1 MGSLFSY
8 DSPLMTFLT
17 KIADL
22 IIVNILAFICC
33 LPIFTIGASM
43 TALYYVVLKMVRNEE
58 CYITKAFFKSF
69 KENFK
74 QATIIWLIM
83 LFVIIVIVADI
94 LVMFFSGISFP
105 GWLVIGVAIV
115 LILLS
120 IAVVH
125 VFPVLARFEN
135 TVKGTYRNS
144 FFMGF
149 LAFPRSIAMLVCW
162 LVPAFILWKLWQLAP
177 LVIFFGF
184 SGPAYLCA
192 IFYNPTFKRF
202 EPKTEEKD
210 ADEWYIEPVE
220 EETEDAGETAEAAA
234 EEKPKA
240 AAEEIANEA
249 AAAAEEAETAK
260 EEA

>member
-1 MGSLFSY
+1 MGSFFSY

-17 KIADL
+17 KVADL

-33 LPIFTIGASM
+33 IPIVTAGASL
-43 TALYYVVLKMVRNEE
+43 TALYYVALKIVRNEE

-83 LFVIIVIVADI
+83 LFVIAIIVADI
-94 LVMFFSGISFP
+94 LVMFFSGLTFP

-125 VFPVLARFEN
+125 VFPILARFEN
-135 TVKGTYRNS
+135 TTKQVYKNS

-149 LAFPRSIAMLVCW
+149 LAFPRSMAMLVCW
-162 LVPAFILWKLWQLAP
+162 LVPGFLLWKKPQLAP
-177 LVIFFGF
+177 IVLFFGL

-202 EPKTEEKD
+202 EPKEEEKD
-210 ADEWYIEPVE
+210 ADEWFIEPLE
-220 EETEDAGETAEAAA
+220 EDEAAEVT
-234 EEKPKA
+234 EEV
-240 AAEEIANEA
+240 
-249 AAAAEEAETAK
+249 
-260 EEA
+260 